1 MLPWHHLEDGDEGR
15 GSSLLSWAGMEG
27 DEAFQRRNGLYQDRG
42 QESAGT
48 LWDILID
55 PFGWEEL
62 DFTSDSQLSLTG
74 DL

>member
-1 MLPWHHLEDGDEGR
+1 
-15 GSSLLSWAGMEG
+15 MEG